1 MFMRVAAIVFLF
13 LILFRFQQSKSV
25 SQIIISRYNDTTIKR
40 LQKFELYLEF
50 LVRYRYNNVIPRFLN
65 LFSQQVS
72 KIFPYLYTMSINV
85 TIRKN

>member
-65 LFSQQVS
+65 LFSQRVS
-72 KIFPYLYTMSINV
+72 KIFPYLYTMSINF